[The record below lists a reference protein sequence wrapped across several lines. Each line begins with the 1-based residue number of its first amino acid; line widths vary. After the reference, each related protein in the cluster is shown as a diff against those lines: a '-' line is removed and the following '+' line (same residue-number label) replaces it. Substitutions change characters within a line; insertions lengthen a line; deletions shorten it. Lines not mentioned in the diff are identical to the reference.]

1 MDKLKIKKLETA
13 LENDEEF
20 LSFLAQEAR
29 SDEYREMKEKVEAG
43 HHPSGDSLW
52 HYVMGGLTHKGS
64 GSVRDHIAY
73 CEMCADEVMML
84 RQNESEEEPEDDIGG
99 LVARGPTLDEKFRK
113 FVSNLSSMFD
123 TRAWVKPLTAGLSMA
138 MVCLIIYLGHWH
150 FRPVNIETLIARSYQ
165 ADAVR
170 EMKFENVAL
179 NLPSES
185 SEQAFGL
192 APGGRH
198 SPESRSFGAGVWS
211 GSEEIRGRDSEIPVS
226 AMPDILSP
234 KWKGGPDI
242 SADDWKETSWSIFF
256 HAGRWCFLLR
266 ALCLSEAEIPNE
278 LWEKQQII
286 LEKIQKKVVKGTG
299 TEAQVITATLRRI
312 GQDMEDSAPDE
323 SRQEKIASDLEN
335 MIIYL
340 MPGEARGEG

>member
-1 MDKLKIKKLETA
+1 MDELKRKTLETA

-20 LSFLAQEAR
+20 LSFLTREAR
-29 SDEYREMKEKVEAG
+29 SDEYREMKKKVEAG
-43 HHPSGDSLW
+43 AHPSGDILW
-52 HYVMGGLTHKGS
+52 HYVMGGLNHKSS
-64 GSVRDHIAY
+64 GSVREHLAY
-73 CEMCADEVMML
+73 CEICTDEVMML
-84 RQNESEEEPEDDIGG
+84 RQEESGEEPKDDIRT
-99 LVARGPTLDEKFRK
+99 LIKIGPSWNKRFGK
-113 FVSNLSSMFD
+113 FVSKLSSMFD
-123 TRAWVKPLTAGLSMA
+123 TRFWVKPLTAGLSMA